1 MDRRRRRRLAPIDPL
16 STPSTS
22 ELNAQEQDT
31 PTQSNWHDDIAY
43 WAMAT
48 GKVSGFVNT
57 LASAYDSTA
66 SSAKGLVCSNG
77 ICSSPAA
84 IEIKRRL
91 LQDGDGD
98 STWTRRS
105 LQSSASSG
113 IDNPC
118 TSPLVKIRD
127 RAQTVVVSIPP
138 PEMDTTNSQY
148 LQSRSLLL
156 SSNWTLPSWACAYSS
171 GTVDVE
177 VEYVVAEPFGGFQGL
192 KNASSSSLFRNSFE
206 FPGRAVLIERGAPY
220 SFADKASAAVSAG
233 ASAILFVDDD
243 RSMCG
248 TLSHTKFNQGCVRG
262 GDKQRGVGFAA
273 SDNEILWY
281 KARGVPILLVTRD
294 AGLALAKL
302 SRN

>member
-1 MDRRRRRRLAPIDPL
+1 L
-16 STPSTS
+16 STTSTS
-22 ELNAQEQDT
+22 EPNAQEEEATISNQA
-31 PTQSNWHDDIAY
+31 NWHDDIAY

-91 LQDGDGD
+91 LQDGD
-98 STWTRRS
+98 SVWTHRS

-113 IDNPC
+113 IYNPC
-118 TSPLVKIRD
+118 TSPIVKIRD

-138 PEMDTTNSQY
+138 PEMDTVNAQY

-156 SSNWTLPSWACAYSS
+156 SSNWTLPSWACAYTS

-220 SFADKASAAVSAG
+220 SFADKASAAASAG

-248 TLSHTKFNQGCVRG
+248 TLSNTKFDQGCVRG

-294 AGLALAKL
+294 AGLALVKL
-302 SRN
+302 SKS